1 MVLSAGVPLCSGVL
15 PAVKQ
20 ANSENERGDGDH
32 GLCSTVNVIAIAQ
45 TLAQSVSQRMIVR
58 VQLQ

>member
-1 MVLSAGVPLCSGVL
+1 MLFCSGVL

-32 GLCSTVNVIAIAQ
+32 GLCSTVNVIVIAQ